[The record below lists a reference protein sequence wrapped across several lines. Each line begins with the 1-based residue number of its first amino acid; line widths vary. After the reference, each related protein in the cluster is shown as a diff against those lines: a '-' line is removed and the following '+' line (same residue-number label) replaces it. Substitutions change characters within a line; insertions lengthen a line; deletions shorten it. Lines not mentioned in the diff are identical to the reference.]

1 MSSDDLKFEIDGP
14 EVHQRTV
21 DAEAALDLFASYLEL
36 VRKAAEERGAELVFH
51 GLEVKEKCL
60 QIASL
65 PSDGFAAL
73 VGARDV
79 SAMLARQVPV
89 PESLRKSIQGFRK
102 RLKNFP
108 QQIERTSVQVGES
121 ERLGLDVSWS
131 EPQVGE
137 TRETFS
143 GRAVV
148 TRVGGKRPTV
158 RLSSRLEPKEMT
170 LDADKDLALRI
181 APFLYKEVEID
192 ARVKRDEKGVITG
205 GDLLN
210 FEEVRDED
218 PTQAWRDFFRM
229 AGDDWGNLRADEDEF
244 NEEIGRG

>member
-21 DAEAALDLFASYLEL
+21 NAEAALELFASYLAL
-36 VRKAAEERGAELVFH
+36 VRRAAEERGTQLAFH
-51 GLEVKEKCL
+51 GLEVEEKCL
-60 QIASL
+60 RIASL
-65 PSDGFAAL
+65 PTDSIAAL

-79 SAMLARQVPV
+79 SAMLARQSAV
-89 PESLRKSIQGFRK
+89 PESLQKSIQSFRK
-102 RLKNFP
+102 LLKNFP
-108 QQIERTSVQVGES
+108 QKIERTTVQVGQS

-137 TRETFS
+137 FLETFS

-158 RLSSRLEPKEMT
+158 RLSSRLELKEMT
-170 LDADKDLALRI
+170 LDADKDLARRI
-181 APFLYKEVEID
+181 ASFLYKEVEID
-192 ARVKRDEKGVITG
+192 ARVKRDKKGAIIG
-205 GDLLN
+205 GELLN

-218 PTQAWRDFFRM
+218 PTQAWRDFFRT
-229 AGDDWGNLRADEDEF
+229 AGDEWGELSADEM